1 MPPKLNLLGSPQRSP
16 QRSPQSSSRNPTYIS
31 DSRTPPTPWVVRFS
45 RTVNPGIPYYFNS
58 ITNETQWE
66 FPENSFEA
74 DELNL
79 REARLREARLDEASL
94 REASVDEALLRLQAY
109 LPEARL
115 GESRLGES
123 RLGESRLGEAVVDE
137 ASLRESR
144 LGEASLGEASL
155 REARLGEA
163 VVDEASLR
171 EARLQAR
178 LREASLR
185 RLRESEVVVG
195 HLREARLGE
204 SRLGESRLR
213 EERLQAYLRE
223 ARLREARL
231 GEARLGEARLGEARL
246 AGPVVRLAVADE
258 ASLGEAR
265 LGEARL
271 RFLGEARLAGPV
283 FSLAVADEASLGE
296 ARLGEARLRLGEARL
311 AGPVVRPAVSR
322 GDSCHALATALER
335 LPPLPLRSALPGEIR
350 NPRTG
355 QLEREVADPVV
366 RRSIFADALARPNL
380 DSNLTDHIN
389 NMNKRRTMQELFTF
403 WVSQGYT
410 PSIFDYSTNPDL
422 INGWYWKQISKLMTN
437 KGVQSY
443 YDVENFYKNTPEFH
457 NSNQE
462 KIATF
467 LSEVD
472 KVKVD
477 QNGYPD
483 QRQDDRAL
491 HHFFQPHDQPDDSD
505 DDLYA

>member
-16 QRSPQSSSRNPTYIS
+16 QRSPQSSPQSSSRNPNYIS

-74 DELNL
+74 
-79 REARLREARLDEASL
+79 RLR
-94 REASVDEALLRLQAY
+94 
-109 LPEARL
+109 
-115 GESRLGES
+115 
-123 RLGESRLGEAVVDE
+123 
-137 ASLRESR
+137 
-144 LGEASLGEASL
+144 
-155 REARLGEA
+155 
-163 VVDEASLR
+163 EASLR
-171 EARLQAR
+171 EARLQAS

-195 HLREARLGE
+195 HLREARL
-204 SRLGESRLR
+204 RRLR
-213 EERLQAYLRE
+213 ESEVESRLRE

-231 GEARLGEARLGEARL
+231 REARLREARLRLGEARLGEA
-246 AGPVVRLAVADE
+246 VADE
-258 ASLGEAR
+258 ARSGEAR
-265 LGEARL
+265 SGY
-271 RFLGEARLAGPV
+271 V
-283 FSLAVADEASLGE
+283 VVKVMDE

-311 AGPVVRPAVSR
+311 AGPVVRPAVANDCH
-322 GDSCHALATALER
+322 GDRCHALATALER

-355 QLEREVADPVV
+355 QLEREVADPVAS
-366 RRSIFADALARPNL
+366 RSIFADALARPNL

>member
-16 QRSPQSSSRNPTYIS
+16 QRSSRNLNYIS
-31 DSRTPPTPWVVRFS
+31 ESRTPPTPWVVRFS

-66 FPENSFEA
+66 FPENGFEA

-79 REARLREARLDEASL
+79 
-94 REASVDEALLRLQAY
+94 
-109 LPEARL
+109 
-115 GESRLGES
+115 
-123 RLGESRLGEAVVDE
+123 
-137 ASLRESR
+137 
-144 LGEASLGEASL
+144 GEASLGEES
-155 REARLGEA
+155 LGE
-163 VVDEASLR
+163 
-171 EARLQAR
+171 AR
-178 LREASLR
+178 LREASLGEESLGEA
-185 RLRESEVVVG
+185 RLRE
-195 HLREARLGE
+195 A
-204 SRLGESRLR
+204 
-213 EERLQAYLRE
+213 RLQAYLRE

-231 GEARLGEARLGEARL
+231 REGEVVVGHLRDARLGEVYLGE
-246 AGPVVRLAVADE
+246 AVADE
-258 ASLGEAR
+258 ALLGEGVVDEERLREERLRQEHFEAILREAIFGEAR
-265 LGEARL
+265 VDEAR
-271 RFLGEARLAGPV
+271 V
-283 FSLAVADEASLGE
+283 D
-296 ARLGEARLRLGEARL
+296 EARLRLGEARL

-322 GDSCHALATALER
+322 SAVAVANDCHGDRCHALATALER
-335 LPPLPLRSALPGEIR
+335 RPPLPLRSALPGEIR

-355 QLEREVADPVV
+355 QLEREVADPVA

-389 NMNKRRTMQELFTF
+389 NMSKRRTMQELFTF

-410 PSIFDYSTNPDL
+410 PSIFDYYTNTDF

-437 KGVQSY
+437 KGVHSY

-472 KVKVD
+472 KVD
-477 QNGYPD
+477 QNSYPVK
-483 QRQDDRAL
+483 RQDDSARHPAR
-491 HHFFQPHDQPDDSD
+491 HHFFQPPDDSD